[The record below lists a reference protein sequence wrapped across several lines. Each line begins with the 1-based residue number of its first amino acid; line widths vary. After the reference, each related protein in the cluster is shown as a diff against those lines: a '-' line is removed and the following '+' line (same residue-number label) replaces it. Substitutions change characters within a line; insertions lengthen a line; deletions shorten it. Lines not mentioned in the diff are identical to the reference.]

1 MLFLNNITSSN
12 SKIKGKNK
20 NNLKLETK
28 YLRKNST
35 FEGGWGDVNA
45 V

>member
-1 MLFLNNITSSN
+1 MTSSN
-12 SKIKGKNK
+12 SKIKDKDK
-20 NNLKLETK
+20 NNLKLKTK
-28 YLRKNST
+28 YLRKNSP